1 MSRIKKQQEN
11 AQRKKPETISDF
23 QALLDAN
30 KDKLSEGDYLALCN
44 GMKDMFEKEHD
55 RRSIEEKN
63 EDLRMVTCK
72 VVTMTHEIDYTPSQ
86 GYKIMPIIKT
96 EILNLNK
103 FHFES
108 LAGKLA
114 SGKMVVYRKN
124 IHACDFTIY
133 EDACEEGDN
142 CAGCYNHLS
151 HSMTFQRRVEAETYI
166 IRIIP
171 KEEWSNQSD
180 FSVVRGG
187 RVTPNIIDYI
197 FDRD

>member
-1 MSRIKKQQEN
+1 MSRIKKQT
-11 AQRKKPETISDF
+11 KPETISDF

-44 GMKDMFEKEHD
+44 GMKDMFEKE
-55 RRSIEEKN
+55 N

-114 SGKMVVYRKN
+114 SGKMVVYRNN

-133 EDACEEGDN
+133 EDACEEGTN
-142 CAGCYNHLS
+142 CAGCDNHLS

-180 FSVVRGG
+180 FSVVRG
-187 RVTPNIIDYI
+187 RSVTPNIIDYI